1 MRIWIALFRGINV
14 VGNNRLPMRDL
25 VRILERTGCKDVTTY
40 IQSGNAVFRT
50 GRGQPKKLAEEIGAR
65 IYKDHGFKPKV
76 LLLTATELEAAIA
89 NNPFST
95 AVGKALHFMFLE
107 SRAKKPDL
115 AGLLAVKSKSEQFKL
130 DGKVFYLYAPEG
142 IGRSKLV
149 AKVEP
154 ALGVP
159 VTGRNWNTVEKLS
172 AMVIQASR
180 NSESG

>member
-1 MRIWIALFRGINV
+1 MRTWIALFRGINIA
-14 VGNNRLPMRDL
+14 GNNPLPMRDL
-25 VRILERTGCKDVTTY
+25 VRILERMGCKDVRTY

-50 GRGQPKKLAEEIGAR
+50 AKGRPKKLAEEISSQ
-65 IYKDHGFKPKV
+65 ILKDHGFRPKV
-76 LLLTATELEAAIA
+76 LLLSVSELGVAIE

-107 SRAKKPDL
+107 SKPKKPDL
-115 AGLLAVKSKSEQFKL
+115 AGLMAIKSKSEQFRL
-130 DGKVFYLYAPEG
+130 DKKVFYLYAPEG

-159 VTGRNWNTVEKLS
+159 VTGRNWNTVNKLS
-172 AMVIQASR
+172 ALAR
-180 NSESG
+180 YT